1 METLV
6 YSAITV
12 VILICWVLLERTIMT
27 PYDIYRK
34 FERDILY
41 VAPEEVGI
49 LLAKTSRAITACE
62 EIFDKYGPYSE
73 AGEEAVEVLQKLRRF
88 YKDLVIRGSAEQL

>member
-12 VILICWVLLERTIMT
+12 VIVVVWFLLDGKVMT
-27 PYDIYRK
+27 PWDIYRK
-34 FERDILY
+34 WERDVMYI
-41 VAPEEVGI
+41 APEEVGI

-62 EIFDKYGPYSE
+62 DVYDKSGPYSE
-73 AGEEAVEVLQKLRRF
+73 AGEEAVQVLQKLRRF
-88 YKDLVIRGSAEQL
+88 YKDLVIRGKSL